1 MDVGGRWSAACGHEA
16 IALQDKSNQI
26 IVVGGGVA
34 GLTAALHLAER
45 GLRPLVLEADPD
57 RPGGRLKGG
66 APIEF
71 EHIGQM
77 WRFGTEH
84 GVHGIWSPYRN
95 LQAMLARHLIRPVFI
110 PAQEEEWIMG
120 LGRWV
125 RRAQMGSAIRDSWVP
140 APFHYLG
147 LFARPRF
154 WAMLTLPDV
163 LSMFPLLAGLLS
175 MLSIDP
181 LGEEQPLSGMTMA
194 DFCRGWTPTL
204 VGFFAGLT
212 RNALSA
218 RVNEIPASGF
228 VAFLRFYTLL
238 RRDAWAFSYLPVNGG
253 DSIVEPMVN
262 VLRALGGEVVTG
274 AKVTQLA
281 LAKVCDGWRV
291 EWQQNGE
298 RSSSLALP
306 PLHRGRESAEAAHV
320 ILAVDAPSAE
330 ALLRAS
336 PDTAEQATRL
346 RLPVGRPTAI
356 VRLWFDRAPQSLHAE
371 AGIFTGDFCLDNF
384 FWLHRIYDEYVRWS
398 RATGGCAIESH
409 IYGPAE
415 LLAEPDAALL
425 TRAIMDVGRAWP
437 ELKGHL
443 IHSALTRNEATH
455 TLLHVGLPD
464 EHLGVETPWPHL
476 YCCGDWVRDRNPAM
490 FLERACVTGIKAAN
504 AVLNDLALEPW
515 PLLSYP
521 QPEAVARRVEAFMRG
536 VRHIMR
542 QRREME

>member
-1 MDVGGRWSAACGHEA
+1 MPQGKAH
-16 IALQDKSNQI
+16 Q
-26 IVVGGGVA
+26 VVVIGAGVA

-57 RPGGRLKGG
+57 RPGGRLKSGV
-66 APIEF
+66 PVEF
-71 EHIGQM
+71 EHAGQT
-77 WRFGTEH
+77 WHFGMEH

-95 LQAMLARHLIRPVFI
+95 LQAMLARHLIRPVLI

-120 LGRWV
+120 LGRWA
-125 RRAQMGSAIRDSWVP
+125 RRAQMGSAIRESWVP

-147 LFARPRF
+147 LFARPRY
-154 WAMLTLPDV
+154 WAMLTLPDI
-163 LSMFPLLAGLLS
+163 LSMFPLLGGLLS
-175 MLSIDP
+175 VLSVDP
-181 LGEEQPLSGMTMA
+181 LGEEQPLPGMTMA

-204 VGFFAGLT
+204 VDFFLGLT

-228 VAFLRFYTLL
+228 IAFLRFYTLL
-238 RRDAWAFSYLPVNGG
+238 RRDAWAFSYLPTNGG
-253 DSIVEPMVN
+253 DSVVEPMVSA
-262 VLRALGGEVVTG
+262 LRMLGGEVVTG
-274 AKVTQLA
+274 AKATQLA
-281 LAKVCDGWRV
+281 LAKHCRSRFKRDLHDLAGANEERISWHV

-298 RSSSLALP
+298 SPPPPTPPPSHGRGELA
-306 PLHRGRESAEAAHV
+306 ATHV
-320 ILAVDAPSAE
+320 ILATDAPAAE

-336 PDTAEQATRL
+336 PDTAEQAARL
-346 RLPVGRPTAI
+346 RLPAGRATAI

-398 RATGGCAIESH
+398 RATGGSAIESH

-415 LLAEPDAALL
+415 LLAEPDAVLL
-425 TRAIMDVGRAWP
+425 TRAITDVGRAWP
-437 ELKGHL
+437 ELKGHV

-455 TLLHVGLPD
+455 TLLHVGPPD
-464 EHLGVETPWPHL
+464 EHLSVVTPWPHL

-504 AVLNDLALEPW
+504 AVLRDAGLEPW
-515 PLLSYP
+515 PLLAYP
-521 QPEAVARRVEAFMRG
+521 QPEAVARRVEKFMRG
-536 VRHIMR
+536 VRRLMR
-542 QRREME
+542 PRGQR

>member
-1 MDVGGRWSAACGHEA
+1 
-16 IALQDKSNQI
+16 LQDKSTHVFDVI
-26 IVVGGGVA
+26 IICAGVA

-66 APIEF
+66 VPVEF
-71 EHIGQM
+71 GHAGQT

-125 RRAQMGSAIRDSWVP
+125 RRAQMGSAIRESWVP

-147 LFARPRF
+147 LFARPRY
-154 WAMLTLPDV
+154 WAMLSLPDI

-181 LGEEQPLSGMTMA
+181 LGEEQPLPGMTMA

-204 VGFFAGLT
+204 VDFFLSLT

-218 RVNEIPASGF
+218 RVSEIPASGF

-253 DSIVEPMVN
+253 DSIVEPMVST
-262 VLRALGGEVVTG
+262 LRALGGEIITG
-274 AKVTQLA
+274 AKVTQLT
-281 LAKVCDGWRV
+281 LAKALPSFARVNEECINWRV

-298 RSSSLALP
+298 LPSSRAGYSDALP
-306 PLHRGRESAEAAHV
+306 PFHGGRGTVDAAHV
-320 ILAVDAPSAE
+320 ILATDAPAAE

-336 PDTAEQATRL
+336 PDAAEQAARL
-346 RLPVGRPTAI
+346 RLPAGRATAI
-356 VRLWFDRAPQSLHAE
+356 VRLWFDRAPQGLRAE

-398 RATGGCAIESH
+398 RATGGSAIESH

-415 LLAEPDAALL
+415 LLAEPNAALL

-437 ELKGHL
+437 ELKGHV
-443 IHSALTRNEATH
+443 IHSALTRNEAAH

-504 AVLNDLALEPW
+504 AVLRDAGLEPW
-515 PLLSYP
+515 PLLAYS
-521 QPEAVARRVEAFMRG
+521 QPEAVARRVETFMRG
-536 VRHIMR
+536 VRRLMR
-542 QRREME
+542 PRGQR